1 MSERLSM
8 RKIREVLRLKHES
21 RRSHAEIAAS
31 VGIGE
36 STVGDYLA
44 RARQAGLDWA
54 TGRSLSETELEAKLF
69 RSVGRNEPPA
79 RVPIDFPWVHGELAR
94 PSVTLQTLWVEYRDA
109 ATGRAPLKPYEYS
122 RFCDLY
128 ARWKKTLG
136 LVMRQVHRAGEKAF
150 IDYSGRKPRFVD
162 RATGE
167 VIEVELFVAVM
178 GASNYTFAEAT
189 RSQKLA
195 DFVGSTIRAFEYFGA
210 VPEVAVPDQLRS
222 AVSGPDRYEPDVNPT
237 YLEMAQHYGVTVI
250 PARPRRPRDKAK
262 VEAGVLVAQRW
273 IMAALRH
280 RTFFSLAELNEAI
293 AELLERLNARPFKKL
308 DGCRRSVFEAID
320 RPAMRPLPARRYE
333 LAEWRHAKVNV
344 DYCITFD
351 HRLYSVPYA
360 LVGQAVEIR
369 ATVNVVEILHKGI
382 RVASHTRSFAPRGT
396 SVIADEH
403 RPRAHRDYG
412 RWPPERIVSWAAS
425 VGPRVGEVAAAIMH
439 RRTHPETGYRACLG
453 LIRLGDRYGRERVDL
468 ACARALAIGSP
479 GFKSVSAILKN
490 GLDRV
495 PPAETPAR
503 APIAHEHLRGA
514 SYFEKE
520 DDGDPGRDDPKT
532 ARDEAARDGDDAPRA
547 EHDAPDRTP
556 LH

>member
-1 MSERLSM
+1 M
-8 RKIREVLRLKHES
+8 RKVREVLRLKYECG
-21 RRSHAEIAAS
+21 RSHAEIAAS

-36 STVGDYLA
+36 TTVGDYLA
-44 RARQAGLDWA
+44 RARQAGLDW
-54 TGRSLSETELEAKLF
+54 EAARALDEMAVEARLF
-69 RSVGRNEPPA
+69 RDPGRNEPPA
-79 RVPIDFPWVHGELAR
+79 RVSIDFAWVHRELAR
-94 PSVTLQTLWVEYRDA
+94 PMVTLQTLWVEYRDA
-109 ATGRAPLKPYEYS
+109 AARRAPLKPYEYS

-150 IDYSGRKPRFVD
+150 IDYSGRRPHIID
-162 RATGE
+162 PQTGE
-167 VIEVELFVAVM
+167 VTEVELFVAVL

-189 RSQKLA
+189 RSQKLG
-195 DFVGSTIRAFEYFGA
+195 DFVGSTIRALEYFGA
-210 VPEVAVPDQLRS
+210 APEVLVPDQLRS
-222 AVSGPDRYEPDVNPT
+222 AVSGPDRYEPDINPT

-273 IMAALRH
+273 ILAALRN
-280 RTFFSLAELNEAI
+280 RTFFSLAELNVAI
-293 AELLERLNARPFKKL
+293 AELLERLNTRPFKKL

-320 RPAMRPLPARRYE
+320 RPAMRALPTRHYE
-333 LAEWRHAKVNV
+333 LAEWKHAKVNV
-344 DYCITFD
+344 DYCVVFD

-360 LVGQAVEIR
+360 LVGQHVELR
-369 ATVNVVEILHKGI
+369 VTVSVVEILHKGV
-382 RVASHTRSFAPRGT
+382 RVASHARSYAPRGT

-412 RWPPERIVSWAAS
+412 RWPPERIVSWATS
-425 VGPRVGEVAAAIMH
+425 VGSHVGDVAAAIMR

-453 LIRLGDRYGRERVDL
+453 LIRLGDRYGRDRVDV

-479 GFKSVSAILKN
+479 SFKSVAAILKN
-490 GLDRV
+490 GLDRM
-495 PPAETPAR
+495 PPGETSAR

-514 SYFEKE
+514 GYFEKE
-520 DDGDPGRDDPKT
+520 DDSDSRRDDSK
-532 ARDEAARDGDDAPRA
+532 AGGDEDARDGDDAARD
-547 EHDAPDRTP
+547 EHDPSDRTA

>member
-1 MSERLSM
+1 
-8 RKIREVLRLKHES
+8 LKYES
-21 RRSHAEIAAS
+21 GRSHAEIAAS

-44 RARQAGLDWA
+44 RARRAGLDWDVA
-54 TGRSLSETELEAKLF
+54 RGLDEGEVDARLF
-69 RSVGRNEPPA
+69 RDVGRNEPPS
-79 RVPIDFPWVHGELAR
+79 RVAIDFAWVHRELAR
-94 PSVTLQTLWVEYRDA
+94 PCVTLQTLWVEYRDA
-109 ATGRAPLKPYEYS
+109 ACSRAPLKPYEYS

-150 IDYSGRKPRFVD
+150 IDYSGKKPRLVD
-162 RATGE
+162 PDTGE
-167 VIEVELFVAVM
+167 VTEVELFVAVL

-195 DFVGSTIRAFEYFGA
+195 DFVGSTIRTFEYFGA
-210 VPEVAVPDQLRS
+210 VPEIVVPDQLRS
-222 AVSGPDRYEPDVNPT
+222 AVSGPDRYEPDINPT
-237 YLEMAQHYGVTVI
+237 YLEMAQHYGVTVV

-262 VEAGVLVAQRW
+262 VEVGVLVAQRW
-273 IMAALRH
+273 ILAALRH
-280 RTFFSLAELNEAI
+280 RTFFRLAELNEAI
-293 AELLERLNARPFKKL
+293 AELLERLNARPFQKL

-320 RPAMRPLPARRYE
+320 RPAMRRLPERHYE

-344 DYCITFD
+344 DYCVAFD
-351 HRLYSVPYA
+351 QRLYSVPYA

-369 ATVNVVEILHKGI
+369 ATVRVVEVLHKGV
-382 RVASHTRSFAPRGT
+382 RVASHGRSFGPRGS

-412 RWPPERIVSWAAS
+412 RWPPERIVAWAAT
-425 VGPRVGEVAAAIMH
+425 VGPRVGEVATAIMH

-453 LIRLGDRYGRERVDL
+453 LIRLGDRYGRERVDV
-468 ACARALAIGSP
+468 ACARALAIASP
-479 GFKSVSAILKN
+479 SFKSVAAILKN

-495 PPAETPAR
+495 PPVETSAR

-514 SYFEKE
+514 SYFNKE
-520 DDGDPGRDDPKT
+520 DDSDPGRDDPKVG
-532 ARDEAARDGDDAPRA
+532 RDEDARDGGDAARN
-547 EHDAPDRTP
+547 EHDAPDRTT